1 MTTPQES
8 RPRRLGRGLSSLL
21 GQAVEVSGGT
31 SKEASTSS
39 NEQNTNNVPAG
50 PAIVRISIGSIAP
63 GRFQP
68 RKKFDEH
75 ALQTLSESIKIAGV
89 MQPVLVRPAA
99 AGAPGATIT
108 YELVAGER
116 RWRAAS
122 MAGLVEIPA
131 VVVQLTDADA
141 AQWGLIE
148 NLQREDL
155 GTMERAQALAALARE
170 FGLVHAQIAERV
182 GLDRSTVTNL
192 IRLTELEASITSLI
206 DGGRLS
212 AGHGKALLGV
222 APGLQ
227 RVKLAE
233 KAALGGW
240 SVRRLEQV
248 AVAAASDEGSGGAP
262 ELSALSSDELIKAR
276 ARDLTIREIERRL
289 QEHLGTK
296 VSIKTDRSGTR
307 GRVTLRFYGLD
318 QFEGLLARIGV
329 PAGGN

>member
-1 MTTPQES
+1 M
-8 RPRRLGRGLSSLL
+8 
-21 GQAVEVSGGT
+21 
-31 SKEASTSS
+31 
-39 NEQNTNNVPAG
+39 
-50 PAIVRISIGSIAP
+50 P

-68 RKKFDEH
+68 RKKFDEG
-75 ALQTLSESIKIAGV
+75 ALKTLADSIKVAGV
-89 MQPVLVRPAA
+89 MQPILVRPRV
-99 AGAPGATIT
+99 GGSGD

-122 MAGLVEIPA
+122 LAGLAEIPA
-131 VVVQLTDADA
+131 VVVQLSDADA

-155 GTMERAQALAALARE
+155 GTMERAHALAALARE
-170 FGLVHAQIAERV
+170 FGLIHQQIAERV

-192 IRLTELEASITSLI
+192 IRLTELEESIGALI
-206 DGGRLS
+206 DNNRLS
-212 AGHGKALLGV
+212 AGHGKALLSVG
-222 APGLQ
+222 PGLS

-248 AVAAASDEGSGGAP
+248 AIAAASDVMSGGAP
-262 ELSALSSDELIKAR
+262 ELPALSSDELIRAR
-276 ARDLTIREIERRL
+276 ARDLTVREIERRL

-296 VSIKTDRSGTR
+296 VSIRTDRTGTR
-307 GRVTLRFYGLD
+307 GRVTLKFYGLD

-329 PAGGN
+329 SVG